1 MKKLSLLYVSPF
13 APVKSGISNYSE
25 ILIYALKNEFDITLL
40 IDDYQLENRDL
51 YEDFGVL
58 VYGKD
63 TVCFEQYDYIIYNI
77 GNHLDFHCYIY
88 KLCLEHPGMVILHD
102 CVIYCLVYG
111 YYEKKGNVYSKIY
124 EIGGSEAISKV
135 KYALREIGRNPVEYC
150 KIISELPLNKE
161 LAESGNKIMV
171 HSQYAYDLLRRY
183 TTRVKQINMIQQVS
197 EEFQEVE
204 KDKLLERYSIP
215 QDAFLISSF
224 GGIVE
229 TKLNYL
235 VCEVVSEIKES
246 LDKPIC
252 YVMVGDGDYADKFV
266 DHRHI
271 FKTGYV
277 DMDEFDSFIVHSD
290 LVLNLRYPSMGETS
304 AALLKILQMGK
315 ACIINEGGWF
325 SEIPD
330 ECVIKVSK
338 ETMKSDLKDAIM
350 HYLQDQEERR
360 KVGKRAKS
368 YIEKEYNT
376 SVIVQ
381 NITQFLKE

>member
-1 MKKLSLLYVSPF
+1 MKKPSLLYASPF
-13 APVKSGISNYSE
+13 APVKSGISGYSE
-25 ILIYALKNEFDITLL
+25 ILIYALKSEFDITLL
-40 IDDYQLENRDL
+40 IDDYQMENKAL

-63 TVCFEQYDYIIYNI
+63 TVCFEEYDYIIYNI

-111 YYEKKGNVYSKIY
+111 YYEQKGKVYSKIY
-124 EIGGSEAISKV
+124 EIGGSEAVSKV
-135 KYALREIGRNPVEYC
+135 KHAVREAGRNPLEYC
-150 KIISELPLNKE
+150 EIISELPLNKE

-171 HSQYAYDLLRRY
+171 HSQYAYDSLSQY
-183 TTRVKQINMIQQVS
+183 KAHVKKINMIQQVS
-197 EEFQEVE
+197 EKFQEIE
-204 KDKLLERYSIP
+204 KSKLFEKYSIP
-215 QDAFLISSF
+215 KDAFLISSF

-229 TKLNYL
+229 TKLNHI

-252 YVMVGDGDYADKFV
+252 YVMVGDGDYADEFV
-266 DHRHI
+266 DRRNI

-330 ECVIKVSK
+330 ECVIKVSR
-338 ETMKSDLKDAIM
+338 EDMKRDLKDAIL
-350 HYLQDQEERR
+350 HYLREQEEREN
-360 KVGKRAKS
+360 VGNSAKS
-368 YIEKEYNT
+368 YIESEYNT
-376 SVIVQ
+376 ATIVQ
-381 NITQFLKE
+381 NIAQFLKE

>member
-1 MKKLSLLYVSPF
+1 MKKPSLLYASPF
-13 APVKSGISNYSE
+13 APMKSGISDYSE

-40 IDDYQLENRDL
+40 IDDYQMENKAL

-63 TVCFEQYDYIIYNI
+63 TIRFEEYDYIIYNI
-77 GNHLDFHCYIY
+77 GNHPDFHSYIY
-88 KLCLEHPGMVILHD
+88 KLCLEYPGMVILHD

-111 YYEKKGNVYSKIY
+111 YYEQKGEVYSKIY
-124 EIGGSEAISKV
+124 EIGGSEAVSKV
-135 KYALREIGRNPVEYC
+135 KHAVREAGRNPFEYWE
-150 KIISELPLNKE
+150 IVSELPLNKE

-171 HSQYAYDLLRRY
+171 HSQYAYDSLSQY
-183 TTRVKQINMIQQVS
+183 KAHVNKINMIQQVS
-197 EEFQEVE
+197 EKFQKIE
-204 KDKLLERYSIP
+204 KSKLFEKYSIP
-215 QDAFLISSF
+215 KDAFLISSF
-224 GGIVE
+224 GGIGQ
-229 TKLNYL
+229 TKLNHI

-252 YVMVGDGDYADKFV
+252 YVMVGDGDYADEFV
-266 DHRHI
+266 DRRNI

-330 ECVIKVSK
+330 ECVIKVSR
-338 ETMKSDLKDAIM
+338 EDMKRDLKDAIL
-350 HYLQDQEERR
+350 HYLREQEEREN
-360 KVGKRAKS
+360 VGNSAKS
-368 YIEKEYNT
+368 YIESEYNT
-376 SVIVQ
+376 ATIVQ
-381 NITQFLKE
+381 NIAQFLKE